1 LKNGNYGLDSSSWK
15 NKDGRESGR
24 EKERGRISMMIDLE
38 IFRLI
43 EVILKS
49 ITAFGKN
56 LCTALNGVVKV
67 VYPPRSSVFVYPPTT
82 TRGMKSSLMLDNAL

>member
-1 LKNGNYGLDSSSWK
+1 MG
-15 NKDGRESGR
+15 ESGR
-24 EKERGRISMMIDLE
+24 EKEGGRASMMVDLE

-43 EVILKS
+43 KVILKG

-67 VYPPRSSVFVYPPTT
+67 VYSPLVIRICI
-82 TRGMKSSLMLDNAL
+82 